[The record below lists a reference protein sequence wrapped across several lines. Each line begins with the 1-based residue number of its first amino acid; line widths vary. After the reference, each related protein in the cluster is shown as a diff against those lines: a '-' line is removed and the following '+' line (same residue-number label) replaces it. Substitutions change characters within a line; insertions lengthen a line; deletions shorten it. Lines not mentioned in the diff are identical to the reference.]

1 MKHSI
6 STDNRCLLMILLAV
20 LLAISPIN
28 AAGQGGSRYV
38 DSYPQAQSKKGLQV
52 ELLDDALTLGVK
64 HAAINLN
71 LSQLIALQPTEG
83 AEVNRWD
90 YAGQTYWFN
99 SGYLQSLDRQVKALS
114 DSGALVYVIV
124 LAYASPNAEI
134 NRLLL
139 HPNYNAEAPNKLGA
153 FNTRNTDGRACL
165 AACFEFLAER
175 WSRPHREFGRVA
187 GYIVGNEVNS
197 HWFWSNCG
205 RISME
210 EFASDYLD
218 AVRLAHGAIR
228 RQASWPRVYISL
240 DHHWEIRYPGG
251 DQQQTFAGRAFID
264 YFARLARETEGGDF
278 DWHVAYHPYP
288 ENLFEPRFWN
298 DKTALP
304 TPDTPRITF
313 KNLAVLTNYLKRD
326 ELRHAGEPRR
336 VILSEQGFHSTPDA
350 AGERLQAAAYCYAY
364 RKVEQLAGIDA
375 LILHRHIDHPR
386 EGGLNLG
393 LRRRT
398 PAAADPY
405 PLKPIYE
412 CFRAADTPEWEQ
424 AFEFALPLVGL
435 ESWGE
440 L

>member
-1 MKHSI
+1 MLNKNQAS
-6 STDNRCLLMILLAV
+6 LFFLAV
-20 LLAISPIN
+20 LLAV
-28 AAGQGGSRYV
+28 ATTGAKGQFGSRYV
-38 DSYPQAQSKKGLQV
+38 DDYPQAQSKKGLQV
-52 ELLDDALTLGVK
+52 ELLDDALKLGVK
-64 HAAINLN
+64 HAALNLN
-71 LSQLIALQPTEG
+71 LSQLLTLQPSEKSG
-83 AEVNRWD
+83 DNRWD
-90 YAGQTYWFN
+90 YQGQTYWFN

-124 LAYASPNAEI
+124 LAYESPNAEI

-153 FNTRNTDGRACL
+153 FNTRTKDGRACL
-165 AACFEFLAER
+165 ATCFEFLAQR
-175 WSRPHREFGRVA
+175 WSRPDRKHGQVA
-187 GYIVGNEVNS
+187 GYIIGNEVNS

-205 RISME
+205 QVSME
-210 EFASDYLD
+210 AFAKDYLD
-218 AVRLAHGAIR
+218 AVRLAHSAIR

-251 DQQQTFAGRAFID
+251 DQQQTFAGRAFVD
-264 YFARLARETEGGDF
+264 YFAKLARETEGGDF
-278 DWHVAYHPYP
+278 DWRVAYHPYP

-298 DKTALP
+298 DQSALP

-313 KNLAVLTNYLKRD
+313 KNIEVLTNYLQRE
-326 ELRHAGEPRR
+326 ELLHGGAPRR
-336 VILSEQGFHSTPDA
+336 VILSEQGFHSSPDA
-350 AGERLQAAAYCYAY
+350 TGERLQAAAYCYAY
-364 RKVEQLAGIDA
+364 RKVEQIEGIDA
-375 LILHRHIDHPR
+375 FILHRHIDHPR

-398 PAAADPY
+398 PGTADPY
-405 PLKPIYE
+405 PQKPIYD
-412 CFRAADTPEWEQ
+412 CFEAADTPEWEQ